1 MSSTR
6 SIWKKAFAASQ
17 QLKAQKLVSHNALLD
32 SIPQIASISANNLSR
47 RNAHFTF
54 NPDPTD
60 TSKGKIE
67 RYRQKRIQIP
77 YLNSTFSITLFVSF
91 ME

>member
-17 QLKAQKLVSHNALLD
+17 QLKGQKIVSNNTLLD
-32 SIPQIASISANNLSR
+32 SIPQIASVSANNLSR

-67 RYRQKRIQIP
+67 MESLLI
-77 YLNSTFSITLFVSF
+77 SISLKWCILHYSLSIYDGV
-91 ME
+91 